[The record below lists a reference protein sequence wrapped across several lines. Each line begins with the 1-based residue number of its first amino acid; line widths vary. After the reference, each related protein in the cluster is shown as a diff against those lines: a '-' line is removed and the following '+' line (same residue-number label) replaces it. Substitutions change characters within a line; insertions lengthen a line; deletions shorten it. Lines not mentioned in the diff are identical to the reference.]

1 MITRGVGR
9 NVSQMNATDLGLV
22 TDFDPVARIEADGM
36 ALADAAERDLAA
48 RVEHCPD
55 WSVADLVWHVREV
68 HYFWG
73 AIVRESL
80 DDPQRVVPV
89 SRPDDERQLLADYR
103 DGVRE
108 LARNLAAAD
117 PFAPVWTWGQR
128 HDAGFV
134 VRHQVQE
141 AAVHRWDAENATGR
155 PQELD
160 PTAAADS
167 VDEFLTHS
175 LPGRADDA
183 PPLGGALVLAS
194 TDTAHAW
201 RVVEAA
207 GGDATAVRL
216 DDVPATGPDGVTT
229 VSGTASNLLL
239 YLYRRVPASALV
251 VDGDASVAERFP
263 LRTGTD

>member
-1 MITRGVGR
+1 
-9 NVSQMNATDLGLV
+9 MNATDLGLL
-22 TDFDPVARIEADGM
+22 TDFDPVARIEADGI
-36 ALADAAERDLAA
+36 ALADAAERDLGAC
-48 RVEHCPD
+48 VEHCPQ

-73 AIVRESL
+73 AIVREGL
-80 DDPQRVVPV
+80 GDPQRVVRV
-89 SRPDDERQLLADYR
+89 SRPDDDQRLLADYR

-108 LARNLAAAD
+108 LARTLAAAD
-117 PFAPVWTWGQR
+117 PLAPVWTWGQR

-160 PTAAADS
+160 PAAAADG

-175 LPGRADDA
+175 LPGRAEDA
-183 PPLGGALVLAS
+183 APLAGLLVLAT

-201 RVVEAA
+201 RVTEGQ

-216 DDVPATGPDGVTT
+216 DAVPTPAVGGATT
-229 VSGTASNLLL
+229 VSAPASDLLL

-251 VDGDASVAERFP
+251 VDGDASVADRFP